1 MSLPD
6 IVPIVVCLV
15 LTAIV
20 VVAWGLGDCE
30 HSHDDT
36 PIDWR

>member
-1 MSLPD
+1 MSDFD

-15 LTAIV
+15 LTAVV

-30 HSHDDT
+30 HANDET